1 MSKAIQ
7 NNIFSNI
14 TQLGMS
20 ETKSSDISNGAFIS
34 SFDQARENLVT
45 GARQTIQSGSQHK
58 TSSKK
63 ISANNFNE
71 LVSSKKI
78 ETSLNRSTST
88 AKSVKKTNKSSNQNE
103 VSRANEKND
112 SKASKF
118 DSDNKVNKRDNN
130 KNEKIN
136 KDKNNTKTEDTR
148 KTENV
153 QNEEVKATTEGQ
165 DTIDT
170 KELENIKDEKIKEI
184 LSKDLGIPIE
194 AINQILAQMN
204 LTPTDLVDNQ
214 NFSNFINQTLEF
226 KEVALVDLD
235 ASQVKEITQ
244 LFDTINTIEQTADAN
259 SIDIS
264 SMIPSNTES
273 TAQVFN
279 SEILVQTDGAN
290 ASVQAVMTSE
300 VVETSS
306 NPVINTDTNDTEGET
321 ITTIGN
327 VQTHNTTADI
337 GTVPIHNFSL
347 TAEARN
353 YNYNYNTNPNT
364 NIAGNFTT
372 RDIITE
378 NEFIEQIDFNELND
392 TKELDI
398 SLRPKELGKMNI
410 KVTEHNGVLVAQ
422 IRVEN
427 ERARQVINDNIDAL
441 RENLEN
447 QGLNI
452 TDVSVDISNNGDMAR
467 QQMMRESQKSSTR
480 IQEII
485 NNIEAEEAEIEE
497 VSPTLTRHEINY
509 RV

>member
-184 LSKDLGIPIE
+184 LSKDLGTPIE

-264 SMIPSNTES
+264 SMIPSN
-273 TAQVFN
+273 
-279 SEILVQTDGAN
+279 
-290 ASVQAVMTSE
+290 
-300 VVETSS
+300 
-306 NPVINTDTNDTEGET
+306 PVINTDTNDTEGET

-347 TAEARN
+347 TAEARNYNYN

-485 NNIEAEEAEIEE
+485 NNIEAEEAQTEE
-497 VSPTLTRHEINY
+497 VPPTLTRHEVDY

>member
-1 MSKAIQ
+1 MTKAIQ
-7 NNIFSNI
+7 NNVFSNI
-14 TQLGMS
+14 TQLGMPES
-20 ETKSSDISNGAFIS
+20 KAIDTSNGAFTS

-45 GARQTIQSGSQHK
+45 GARQNIQNGSKHK
-58 TSSKK
+58 TSNTKLST
-63 ISANNFNE
+63 NNFNE
-71 LVSSKKI
+71 LIKNKKI
-78 ETSLNRSTST
+78 ETPTINSSNTTTSVT
-88 AKSVKKTNKSSNQNE
+88 KTNKSSNQNG
-103 VSRANEKND
+103 VSKKKEKNNPKS
-112 SKASKF
+112 SKTEN
-118 DSDNKVNKRDNN
+118 DNKVNKQDNN
-130 KNEKIN
+130 KNEKIDT
-136 KDKNNTKTEDTR
+136 DKNDTNTNDVAKTEDI
-148 KTENV
+148 
-153 QNEEVKATTEGQ
+153 QNQEVKQSAKGQETT
-165 DTIDT
+165 DA
-170 KELENIKDEKIKEI
+170 KELENVKEEKIKAVLADE
-184 LSKDLGIPIE
+184 LEVPIE

-235 ASQVKEITQ
+235 ASQVKEIAQ
-244 LFDTINTIEQTADAN
+244 LFDTINTIEQTPDAN

-264 SMIPSNTES
+264 SMTPSNTES
-273 TAQVFN
+273 TAQVFD

-300 VVETSS
+300 IVETPG
-306 NPVINTDTNDTEGET
+306 NPAINTDTSDTDGENVN
-321 ITTIGN
+321 IIGN
-327 VQTHNTTADI
+327 VQTRNTTADQ

-353 YNYNYNTNPNT
+353 YNYNTNVS
-364 NIAGNFTT
+364 GNFTT

-392 TKELDI
+392 TRELDI
-398 SLRPKELGKMNI
+398 SLRPKELGRMNI
-410 KVTEHNGVLVAQ
+410 KVTEQNGMLVAQ

-427 ERARQVINDNIDAL
+427 ERARQVINDNIEAL

-452 TDVSVDISNNGDMAR
+452 TDVSVDINNNGDMAR

-485 NNIEAEEAEIEE
+485 NNIEAEEAQTEE
-497 VSPTLTRHEINY
+497 VPPTLTRHEVDY